1 MQDTSGLQ
9 WPTDVTMWIAALRDA
24 GHVEWM
30 PLYYRK
36 DSVQVCARGRSSGRH
51 SQKHLVNGAIVDTG
65 SKEIALH
72 SDECTVCGGQSH
84 ASIQHVVTSLEDDT
98 EQSMKH
104 LGDGVEYS
112 WRVCHDL
119 EIWKGSSWV
128 SLEHFTKQRC
138 HANGDSRCRRC
149 PGQKFLVDI
158 VYDRAPRQGMEIVS
172 TLRSGRFGVGPGCEH
187 VHSDSSVVLLLSKE
201 ASVPSDRTEQC
212 VTESKACQG
221 AMCLNM
227 PRTLLPQLK
236 GFVALQTEN
245 QSLVRGVGPD
255 TYRVRVRRVLCRVA
269 HDVDRSCAAS
279 PDIAVFDTG
288 STYSYVSPSLF
299 HCLQQNR
306 RKHQGSEIAFD
317 ICCTPASDHVK
328 AFRQSFLIQA
338 TLYDETTGTGDLR
351 AFPAQLRFPD
361 HLCIIGV
368 KSMRGLA
375 LAFVPGCSF
384 KRITPCVYACHM
396 SS

>member
-1 MQDTSGLQ
+1 MQHASGLQ
-9 WPTDVTMWIAALRDA
+9 WPADVAKWIALLRDA
-24 GHVEWM
+24 GRVDWM

-36 DSVQVCARGRSSGRH
+36 DSVQVCARGHSSGRH
-51 SQKHLVNGAIVDTG
+51 LQKHLINGAIVDTG

-72 SDECTVCGGQSH
+72 SDECAVCGGHSH
-84 ASIQHVVTSLEDDT
+84 AAVQHIVSSHGEYT
-98 EQSMKH
+98 EQSIKH

-119 EIWKGSSWV
+119 EIWRGTSWV
-128 SLEHFTKQRC
+128 SLEQFTKQRC
-138 HANGDSRCRRC
+138 HANGDTTCRRC

-201 ASVPSDRTEQC
+201 VSISSDHTEEC

-227 PRTLLPQLK
+227 PRRLLPQLQS
-236 GFVALQTEN
+236 FVALQTES
-245 QSLVRGVGPD
+245 QSPVRGVGPD
-255 TYRVRVRRVLCRVA
+255 TYRVQMRRVVCRDA
-269 HDVDRSCAAS
+269 NGIERSCAAS
-279 PDIAVFDTG
+279 PRIAVFDTG
-288 STYSYVSPSLF
+288 STYSYVSPRLF
-299 HCLQQNR
+299 HWLQQNR
-306 RKHQGSEIAFD
+306 RKHQASRITFEM
-317 ICCTPASDHVK
+317 CCTPASHRAK
-328 AFRQSFLIQA
+328 SSCESFVLQA
-338 TLYDETTGTGDLR
+338 TLYDEKTGMGDVR

-361 HLCIIGV
+361 HLCILGV
-368 KSMRGLA
+368 RSMRGLA

-384 KRITPCVYACHM
+384 QRITPCVYACHM
-396 SS
+396 S